1 MRMYINIL
9 AGAAVVLAGSTAF
22 TGMSF
27 ADDKPVNTV
36 CPKSGKAAD
45 GTIVAHV
52 KDKDGKAVAVATCC
66 EKCKGK
72 VEADA
77 AKYIEAAKTNKK
89 AE

>member
-1 MRMYINIL
+1 MRTVLTL
-9 AGAAVVLAGSTAF
+9 ALVLGFSAFSGAA
-22 TGMSF
+22 F
-27 ADDKPVNTV
+27 ADDKPVNTI

-77 AKYIEAAKTNKK
+77 AKYVEAAKANKK